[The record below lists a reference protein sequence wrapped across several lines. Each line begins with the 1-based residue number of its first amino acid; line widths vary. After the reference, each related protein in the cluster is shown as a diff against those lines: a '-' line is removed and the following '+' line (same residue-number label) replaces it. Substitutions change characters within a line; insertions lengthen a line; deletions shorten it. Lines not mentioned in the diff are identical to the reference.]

1 MKKEWYIFIN
11 SGHIGPYSLIEMK
24 AFYDKRDIKENT
36 MIWREGMKEWLP
48 LKKVDL
54 FTQLSDDV
62 PPPLPP
68 EIFNLPKTVET
79 LSIPSI
85 LQPAPEEV
93 YEGGITSAVKIKSQ
107 IPRNLLASLV
117 FVIIL
122 VAGIFIYKETATPDL
137 RIKGISP
144 YNREQLENQ
153 LAIDAKNMSF
163 AVALSMDK
171 GNLWIASN
179 QKENLSVTIDLAADT
194 KRLLGDENQAEG
206 LVRLQG
212 MIVNHL
218 GHFTKMQILKG
229 TKFFP
234 GEYNVH
240 IKGKKIHWLNK
251 YLKLNKHELDLPFVF
266 DFKTLIF
273 SGNSR
278 EFERKLVERRLEKV
292 NKLVKPLQD
301 KMEALQTL
309 KSLLNKNMEIFTVN
323 LEKSNTGHDFA
334 GYEKSYIKDVG
345 PIVQV
350 IVLAAHADLQKDV
363 EHKTLNEAIVD
374 IGKRIGEEVSEM
386 INEVNALKKIES
398 KTRNKLHDY
407 YQKKTERIDSMIKV
421 YLGQVEAQIKEL
433 QSQTPP

>member
-36 MIWREGMKEWLP
+36 MIWKEGMKEWLP

-54 FTQLSDDV
+54 FAQLSDDV

-85 LQPAPEEV
+85 LQPVPEEV
-93 YEGGITSAVKIKSQ
+93 YELEVPSATKTKSALPLKV
-107 IPRNLLASLV
+107 ISSLV
-117 FVIIL
+117 LIIIL
-122 VAGIFIYKETATPDL
+122 GAGIFIYKESAKPDL
-137 RIKGISP
+137 HIKGISP

-153 LAIDAKNMSF
+153 LAIDLKNMSF

-171 GNLWIASN
+171 ANLWVASN

-194 KRLLGDENQAEG
+194 KRMLGDENQEDV

-212 MIVNHL
+212 LIVNHL
-218 GHFTKMQILKG
+218 GHFTTMQMLKG
-229 TKFFP
+229 KKFYP

-251 YLKLNKHELDLPFVF
+251 YFKLNKHELDLPFTME
-266 DFKTLIF
+266 FKTLIY

-278 EFERKLVERRLEKV
+278 EFERKLIERRFEKV

-301 KMEALQTL
+301 KIEALQTL
-309 KSLLNKNMEIFTVN
+309 KSLLNKNLEMFTAN

-334 GYEKSYIKDVG
+334 GFEKNYIKDIS

-350 IVLAAHADLQKDV
+350 IVLTAHADLQKDA
-363 EHKTLNEAIVD
+363 EYKNLNQALID
-374 IGKRIGEEVSEM
+374 IGKRIGEEASEM
-386 INEVNALKKIES
+386 ITEVNSLKKIEN
-398 KTRNKLHDY
+398 KTKKRLQEY
-407 YQKKTERIDSMIKV
+407 YHKKTESIDSMIKV
-421 YLGQVEAQIKEL
+421 YLGQAEAQIKEF

>member
-36 MIWREGMKEWLP
+36 MIWKEGMKEWLP

-54 FTQLSDDV
+54 FTQFSGDV
-62 PPPLPP
+62 PPPLPS

-93 YEGGITSAVKIKSQ
+93 YRAEVPLAIKTKSALPLKIISSFV
-107 IPRNLLASLV
+107 LL
-117 FVIIL
+117 IIL
-122 VAGIFIYKETATPDL
+122 AAGVFIYKESAMPDL
-137 RIKGISP
+137 HIKGISP

-153 LAIDAKNMSF
+153 LAIDEKNMSF

-171 GNLWIASN
+171 GNLWVVSN
-179 QKENLSVTIDLAADT
+179 QKENLSVTIDLAADP
-194 KRLLGDENQAEG
+194 KRILGDENQKDV
-206 LVRLQG
+206 LVRLRG

-218 GHFTKMQILKG
+218 GHFITMKILKG
-229 TKFFP
+229 EKFYP

-251 YLKLNKHELDLPFVF
+251 YLKLNKHELDLPFSI
-266 DFKTLIF
+266 DFKTLIY

-301 KMEALQTL
+301 KIEALQTL
-309 KSLLNKNMEIFTVN
+309 KSLLNKNMEIFSEN
-323 LEKSNTGHDFA
+323 LEKSNTGKDFA
-334 GYEKSYIKDVG
+334 GFEKSYIKDVS

-350 IVLAAHADLQKDV
+350 IVLAAHSDLQKDV

-374 IGKRIGEEVSEM
+374 IGKRIGEEASEM
-386 INEVNALKKIES
+386 ITEVSSLKKIEI
-398 KTRNKLHDY
+398 KTKKRLHEF
-407 YQKKTERIDSMIKV
+407 YQKKTELIDSMIKV
-421 YLGQVEAQIKEL
+421 YLGQIDAQIKEL
-433 QSQTPP
+433 QSQTHP